1 MANSPYPIDP
11 ALTAVV
17 IGYRNMDLIADR
29 VLPRMPV
36 GKQEYKYMTLTKR
49 DMYSIPETAVGRK
62 GVPREVEF
70 GGTETTGTCE
80 NHALKDFVPQ
90 GDVENADSR
99 YDPLGRAA
107 EGTQALLDLAR
118 EKRTADLVFAAAN
131 FPTGNKATL
140 SGTSQWSHASS
151 DPVAAILAA
160 LDGPLIRPNVM
171 VLGQE
176 VWTKLRQHAKIV
188 AAVAPMGGNAASGGV
203 ALRQAVAE
211 LFELDEIIV
220 GKGFLNTAKK
230 GQTDA
235 FSRVWGKHAAL
246 LHRNMSPDAGRITT
260 FGFTASWMGPTAYRW
275 FDPNPGVAGGTNVK
289 VGDSTDEVIC
299 ASDLGYLFTD
309 AVA

>member
-11 ALTAVV
+11 ALTSVV
-17 IGYRNMDLIADR
+17 IGFKNDDLVADR

-36 GKQEYKYMTLTKR
+36 AKQEYKYMTLTER

-62 GVPREVEF
+62 GVPSEVNF
-70 GGTETTGTCE
+70 GGAEVTGTCE
-80 NHALKDFVPQ
+80 NYALKESVPQ

-107 EGTQALLDLAR
+107 EGVQALLDLSR
-118 EKRTADLVFAAAN
+118 EKRTADLVFAAGN

-140 SGTSQWSHASS
+140 SGTTQWSHASS
-151 DPVAAILAA
+151 DPVNAILAA
-160 LDGPLIRPNVM
+160 LDIPLVRPNVM

-176 VWTKLRQHAKIV
+176 VWTKLRQHAKII
-188 AAVAPMGGNAASGGV
+188 AAVSMTGGNAATGGV
-203 ALRQAVAE
+203 AMRQAVAE

-220 GKGFLNTAKK
+220 GKSWLNTAKK
-230 GQTDA
+230 GQA
-235 FSRVWGKHAAL
+235 NSFSRVWGKHAAL
-246 LHRNMSPDAGRITT
+246 LRRDMTPNANRINT

-275 FDPNPGVAGGTNVK
+275 FDPDPGVGGATVVK

-299 ASDLGYLFTD
+299 ASGLGYLFTD

>member
-1 MANSPYPIDP
+1 MALSPYPVDP

-17 IGYRNMDLIADR
+17 IGYRNQALIADQ
-29 VLPRMPV
+29 VLPRMNV
-36 GKQEYKYMTLTKR
+36 GKQDYKYMTLTKR

-70 GGTETTGTCE
+70 GGTEATGTCE
-80 NHALKDFVPQ
+80 NHALMDFVPQ
-90 GDVENADSR
+90 GDVANADSR

-118 EKRTADLVFAAAN
+118 EKRTADLVFAAGN
-131 FPTGNKATL
+131 FPSGNKATL

-151 DPVAAILAA
+151 DPVNAILTA
-160 LDGPLIRPNVM
+160 LDVPLIRPNIM

-176 VWTKLRQHAKIV
+176 VWTKLRQHAKVI
-188 AAVAPMGGNAASGGV
+188 AAVAMTGGNAASGGV
-203 ALRQAVAE
+203 AMRRAVAD
-211 LFELDEIIV
+211 LFELEDIIV
-220 GKGFLNTAKK
+220 GQGYLNTAKK
-230 GQTDA
+230 GQTDS

-246 LHRNMSPDAGRITT
+246 LRRDMTPNAGRVTT
-260 FGFTASWMGPTAYRW
+260 FGFTASWMGPTAYQW
-275 FDPNPGVAGGTNVK
+275 FDPNPGVAGGTYVK